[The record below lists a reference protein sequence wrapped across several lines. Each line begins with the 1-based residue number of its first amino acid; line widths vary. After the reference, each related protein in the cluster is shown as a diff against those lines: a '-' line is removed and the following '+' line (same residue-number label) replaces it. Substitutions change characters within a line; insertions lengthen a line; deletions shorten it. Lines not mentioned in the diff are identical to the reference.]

1 MSKKIYLTE
10 KPSKEL
16 QDVLINEMYNIEYI
30 EQETDS
36 NVSRMGR
43 KRMVNIPSKDN
54 TFTPGCGVRLL
65 KMDGTGP
72 RGQKGRCIRKNQN
85 I

>member
-1 MSKKIYLTE
+1 
-10 KPSKEL
+10 
-16 QDVLINEMYNIEYI
+16 
-30 EQETDS
+30 
-36 NVSRMGR
+36 MGR